1 MQNPWITGNFQHL
14 AQSAPSSS
22 LKHFIYLYLLSL
34 CKSGYFRVFCYYRN
48 THRSG
53 RCNSL
58 PLSSHPPVVVLTAMT
73 FSGSIGLP
81 LRREGLLGNV
91 SCLLA
96 ATASS
101 QYTPISALWASALLY
116 SYFLCHTIIYLPDQR
131 QHLDMCCFS
140 ALVMPVNTCI
150 TGSATVTWAVSKL
163 PTNHSPVSLRLLC
176 YGGDHR
182 NEWRIPEYS
191 RISSAQGTMC

>member
-1 MQNPWITGNFQHL
+1 MLKTTAFLIRWPELSAKSSQGNVSVLGMFTFSFMIKFCSLHCPTSVNSPHRSMLDITSVFMQNPGITGNFQHL
-14 AQSAPSSS
+14 VQPGPSSG

-81 LRREGLLGNV
+81 LRREGYLGNV
-91 SCLLA
+91 SCLLEQPRLPN
-96 ATASS
+96 TRPSLHGE
-101 QYTPISALWASALLY
+101 QVP
-116 SYFLCHTIIYLPDQR
+116 YF
-131 QHLDMCCFS
+131 
-140 ALVMPVNTCI
+140 
-150 TGSATVTWAVSKL
+150 TVTSCAT
-163 PTNHSPVSLRLLC
+163 P
-176 YGGDHR
+176 
-182 NEWRIPEYS
+182 
-191 RISSAQGTMC
+191 